1 MNIYTQKGSHVVLSG
16 KEAREGL
23 REGKREKSL
32 GRIMHGF
39 VELFADLWK
48 VS

>member
-16 KEAREGL
+16 KEVRLE
-23 REGKREKSL
+23 EGKREKSL
-32 GRIMHGF
+32 SWKKHTI
-39 VELFADLWK
+39 VKLFAGLWN